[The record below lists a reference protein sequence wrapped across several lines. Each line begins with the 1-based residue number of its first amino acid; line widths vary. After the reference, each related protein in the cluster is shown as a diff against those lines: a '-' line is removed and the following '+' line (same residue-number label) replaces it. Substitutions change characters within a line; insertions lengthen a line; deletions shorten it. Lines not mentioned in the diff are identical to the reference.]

1 MAKKT
6 ENYMFMYLLAIMK
19 RDTLF
24 TQSYLAISLFMMGI
38 IIAIYL
44 LSAKWIMI
52 FAVSIIAIL
61 IFTSLSYIPIFRQIK
76 RLRPIIL
83 EKLKDEL

>member
-6 ENYMFMYLLAIMK
+6 ENYMFMYLLAVMK
-19 RDTLF
+19 RDNLF
-24 TQSYLAISLFMMGI
+24 THICLIFSLCFMGVILSTLVLNIRGI
-38 IIAIYL
+38 IIFGSLFAL
-44 LSAKWIMI
+44 TGFI
-52 FAVSIIAIL
+52 FLIL
-61 IFTSLSYIPIFRQIK
+61 NAPIFKQIK

>member
-1 MAKKT
+1 
-6 ENYMFMYLLAIMK
+6 
-19 RDTLF
+19 
-24 TQSYLAISLFMMGI
+24 MMGI
-38 IIAIYL
+38 IIAVYI

-83 EKLKDEL
+83 EKLKEEL